1 MRLKLFHRMGNIYSA
16 SLAHISQRSMTHK
29 YMCPTDAY
37 MPHKYMCYKH
47 IYPTRIYIPHKDI
60 YAPQGYICPASIY
73 TTQGYIYPTRIYMPH
88 KDICPTSIY
97 APQGTG
103 GSRKFLHLCQVQCP
117 RSPLGG
123 SMVQCHIF

>member
-47 IYPTRIYIPHKDI
+47 IYPTRIYMPHKHMYHTRIYIPHKDI
-60 YAPQGYICPASIY
+60 YAPQGY
-73 TTQGYIYPTRIYMPH
+73 MPH
-88 KDICPTSIY
+88 KHICPTRNRWITKIFAPMSSIVSTFTTRWQY
-97 APQGTG
+97 GAV
-103 GSRKFLHLCQVQCP
+103 SHFLI
-117 RSPLGG
+117 S
-123 SMVQCHIF
+123 F